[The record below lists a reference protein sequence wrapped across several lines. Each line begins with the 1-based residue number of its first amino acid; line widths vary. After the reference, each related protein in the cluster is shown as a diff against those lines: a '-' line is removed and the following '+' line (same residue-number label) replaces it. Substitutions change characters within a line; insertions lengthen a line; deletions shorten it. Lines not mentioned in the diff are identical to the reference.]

1 MEKEF
6 IMIEKDVF
14 NKMLER
20 LAKFERFVNVL
31 YNKYNPNKDTKWLD
45 TKEVCSILCV
55 TPKTLQVY
63 RQNGKL
69 GFSQIEGKIL
79 YLKSDIQTF
88 LDNNEVTN

>member
-31 YNKYNPNKDTKWLD
+31 YNKYNPNKDTKWLG

-55 TPKTLQVY
+55 TPKTLQIY
-63 RQNGKL
+63 RENGKL

>member
-55 TPKTLQVY
+55 TPKTLQIY
-63 RQNGKL
+63 RENGKL
-69 GFSQIEGKIL
+69 GFSQTEGKIL

>member
-20 LAKFERFVNVL
+20 LAKFERFVDIL
-31 YNKYNPNKDTKWLD
+31 YNKYNPSRNTKWLD

-55 TPKTLQVY
+55 TPKTLQIY
-63 RQNGKL
+63 RENGKL

-79 YLKSDIQTF
+79 YLKSDIQDF
-88 LDNNEVTN
+88 LDNNEVAN

>member
-14 NKMLER
+14 NKMLES

-31 YNKYNPNKDTKWLD
+31 YDKYNPNKDTKWLD

-55 TPKTLQVY
+55 TPKTLQIY
-63 RQNGKL
+63 RENGKL
-69 GFSQIEGKIL
+69 GFSQIGGKIF

>member
-20 LAKFERFVNVL
+20 LAKFERFVNIL

-63 RQNGKL
+63 RENGKL

>member
-1 MEKEF
+1 MEEEF
-6 IMIEKDVF
+6 IMIEKNVF

-63 RQNGKL
+63 RENGKL

>member
-14 NKMLER
+14 NRMLER

-63 RQNGKL
+63 RENGKL

>member
-14 NKMLER
+14 NKILER

-45 TKEVCSILCV
+45 TKEVCSILSI
-55 TPKTLQVY
+55 TPKTLQTY
-63 RQNGKL
+63 RENGKL

-79 YLKSDIQTF
+79 YLKRDIQTF
-88 LDNNEVTN
+88 LDNNEVAN

>member
-63 RQNGKL
+63 RENGKL

-79 YLKSDIQTF
+79 YLKSDVQTF

>member
-20 LAKFERFVNVL
+20 LVKFERFVNIL

-63 RQNGKL
+63 RENGKL

>member
-6 IMIEKDVF
+6 IMIEKDIF

-20 LAKFERFVNVL
+20 LAKFERFVNIL

-63 RQNGKL
+63 RENGKL

>member
-55 TPKTLQVY
+55 TPKTLQTY
-63 RQNGKL
+63 RENGKL

-79 YLKSDIQTF
+79 YLKRDIQTF
-88 LDNNEVTN
+88 LDNNEVAN

>member
-63 RQNGKL
+63 RENGKL

-88 LDNNEVTN
+88 LDNNEATN

>member
-55 TPKTLQVY
+55 TPKTLQGY
-63 RQNGKL
+63 RENGKL

>member
-63 RQNGKL
+63 RENGKL

>member
-45 TKEVCSILCV
+45 TKEVRSILSI
-55 TPKTLQVY
+55 TPKTLQTY
-63 RQNGKL
+63 RENGKL

-79 YLKSDIQTF
+79 YLKRDIQTF
-88 LDNNEVTN
+88 LDNNEVAN

>member
-20 LAKFERFVNVL
+20 LAKFEQFVNVL

-63 RQNGKL
+63 RENGKL

>member
-45 TKEVCSILCV
+45 TKEVCSILSI
-55 TPKTLQVY
+55 TPKTLQTY
-63 RQNGKL
+63 RENGKL

-79 YLKSDIQTF
+79 YLKRDIQTF
-88 LDNNEVTN
+88 LDNNEVAN

>member
-55 TPKTLQVY
+55 TPKTLQIY
-63 RQNGKL
+63 RENGKL

>member
-14 NKMLER
+14 NKILER

-63 RQNGKL
+63 RENGKL